1 MRLDGRRIL
10 ITGAGSGIGLAIA
23 RLFHQEGATLA
34 LLDIK
39 AETVREVVHDLG
51 GGSVAFGCDV
61 SDYDQV
67 QSAVATSA
75 ASLGSLDGVVNVAG
89 IDFTR
94 TFASMDVAEWHKVMA
109 VNLTGPMHV
118 CKAALPWLMQT
129 GRGSIVN
136 VASGAALRPLAGRVA
151 YCTSKSALVMF
162 SKALALELATS
173 DVRVNALCPGIIDT
187 PMLRA
192 SYENAP
198 DPALAYSEIVSRP
211 ATGHAGSPEDIAHAA
226 LYLTSKEAKYTTGST
241 LVVDGGRVFH

>member
-10 ITGAGSGIGLAIA
+10 VTGAGSGIGLAIA
-23 RLFHQEGATLA
+23 RLFHKEGASLA
-34 LLDIK
+34 LLDINTENVK
-39 AETVREVVHDLG
+39 KVVDDLG
-51 GGSVAFGCDV
+51 RDSIAFGCDV
-61 SDYDQV
+61 SDYGQV
-67 QSAVATSA
+67 QSAVASV

-89 IDFTR
+89 IDFTCS
-94 TFASMDVAEWHKVMA
+94 FADMDIADWHKVMA

-118 CKAALPWLMQT
+118 CKAALPWLMRT

-173 DVRVNALCPGIIDT
+173 NVRVNALCPGIIDT

-198 DPALAYSEIVSRP
+198 DPASAYSEIVSRP
-211 ATGHAGSPEDIAHAA
+211 ATGRVGSPEDIALAA
-226 LYLTSKEAKYTTGST
+226 LYLTSEEAKYTTGST